1 MQMSELEEVKQN
13 LNKLIDDSFAKL
25 KVELLAEL
33 RKKLQELLESQEPK
47 KTNKMF

>member
-1 MQMSELEEVKQN
+1 MQMSELEEDKQN
-13 LNKLIDDSFAKL
+13 LNKLIDDSFTKL

-33 RKKLQELLESQEPK
+33 RRELKELIKSQEPK